1 MRHAFLRH
9 LALSLFVVMLLGA
22 CHGRDNDSQPGGR
35 TPEAAV
41 QSSVNLLKAG
51 NFSGF
56 WKHALPPADYAT
68 LRADWQRHQQS
79 QPAVTAQDRARFSAT
94 MQQLTAPGAQAR
106 LYAELQ
112 PKLTR
117 MQQQYQ
123 DQLPVLLKVGE
134 ALLKNRVAQNPQ
146 LTAAQ
151 KAQASSVLDVL
162 GPWAQQ
168 APWFDLARAKQA
180 IGVTVATARTLAL
193 QSPDQLRAMD
203 FDTAMG
209 KYAQGFAGLRQLLA
223 IYGLS
228 IDDALNSVRL
238 TQLSRSHGHAVV
250 KIDYSL
256 LGKPLS
262 TESSLVEQDGRW
274 YSEDL
279 LNHLRAS
286 AQAPGAPAGS
296 ASAAAAASVA
306 TATVAAV
313 PGPVA
318 GTPPAAR
325 SVAAKD

>member
-1 MRHAFLRH
+1 MRYSHLRH
-9 LALSLFVVMLLGA
+9 LALSLFVVLLLGA
-22 CHGRDNDSQPGGR
+22 CHGTENDSRPGGR

-41 QSSVNLLKAG
+41 QSAVNLLKAG
-51 NFSGF
+51 NFGGF
-56 WKHALPPADYAT
+56 WKHTLPPADYAT

-79 QPAVTAQDRARFSAT
+79 QPAVTAQDRARFGAI
-94 MQQLTAPGAQAR
+94 MRQLTAPGAQAR

-123 DQLPVLLKVGE
+123 DQLPVLLKVGA
-134 ALLKNRVAQNPQ
+134 ALLKSRVAQNPQ

-151 KAQASSVLDVL
+151 KVQASSVLDVL
-162 GPWAQQ
+162 EPWAQQ

-180 IGVTVATARTLAL
+180 IGVTVTSARTLAL

-203 FDTAMG
+203 FDTTMG

-228 IDDALNSVRL
+228 IDDTLNSVRL

-262 TESSLVEQDGRW
+262 TESRLVEQDGRW

-279 LNHLRAS
+279 LNNLRAS
-286 AQAPGAPAGS
+286 TQTADAPAGN
-296 ASAAAAASVA
+296 ASAA
-306 TATVAAV
+306 TAPVAAV

>member
-1 MRHAFLRH
+1 MRYSHLRH
-9 LALSLFVVMLLGA
+9 LALSLFVVLLLGA
-22 CHGRDNDSQPGGR
+22 CHGKDNDSQPGGS

-56 WKHALPPADYAT
+56 WKHALPPADLAT

-79 QPAVTAQDRARFSAT
+79 QPTITAQDRARFGAA

-123 DQLPVLLKVGE
+123 DQLPVLLKVGA
-134 ALLKNRVAQNPQ
+134 ALLKSRVAQNPQ

-151 KAQASSVLDVL
+151 KAQANSVLDVL
-162 GPWAQQ
+162 EPWAQQ
-168 APWFDLARAKQA
+168 APWFDLAKAKQA
-180 IGVTVATARTLAL
+180 IGVSVATARALAL

-228 IDDALNSVRL
+228 IDDTLNSVRL
-238 TQLSRSHGHAVV
+238 TQLSRSRGHAVV
-250 KIDYSL
+250 KIDYTL

-279 LNHLRAS
+279 LNNLR
-286 AQAPGAPAGS
+286 
-296 ASAAAAASVA
+296 
-306 TATVAAV
+306 AAV
-313 PGPVA
+313 PGPA
-318 GTPPAAR
+318 TGTPAAAR
-325 SVAAKD
+325 ATATKD

>member
-1 MRHAFLRH
+1 MRYSHLRH
-9 LALSLFVVMLLGA
+9 LALSLFVVLLGA
-22 CHGRDNDSQPGGR
+22 CHGRDSDSQPGGR

-68 LRADWQRHQQS
+68 LRADWQRHQQR

-151 KAQASSVLDVL
+151 KAQTSSVLDVL
-162 GPWAQQ
+162 EPWAQQ
-168 APWFDLARAKQA
+168 APWFDLAKAKQA
-180 IGVTVATARTLAL
+180 IGVTVTSARTLAL

-228 IDDALNSVRL
+228 IDDTLNSVRL

-279 LNHLRAS
+279 LNHLRVS
-286 AQAPGAPAGS
+286 SQAPGAPAGS

-306 TATVAAV
+306 TAPVAAV

-325 SVAAKD
+325 AVAAKD

>member
-1 MRHAFLRH
+1 MRYSHLRH
-9 LALSLFVVMLLGA
+9 LALSLFVVLLLGA

-56 WKHALPPADYAT
+56 WKHALPPADVAT
-68 LRADWQRHQQS
+68 LRVDWQRHQQS

-123 DQLPVLLKVGE
+123 DQLPVLLKVGA
-134 ALLKNRVAQNPQ
+134 ALLKSRVAQNPQ

-151 KAQASSVLDVL
+151 KVQASSVLDVL
-162 GPWAQQ
+162 EPWAQQ

-180 IGVTVATARTLAL
+180 IGVTVTSARTLAL

-223 IYGLS
+223 IYDLS
-228 IDDALNSVRL
+228 IDDTLNSVRL

-262 TESSLVEQDGRW
+262 TESRLVEQDGRW

-279 LNHLRAS
+279 LNRLRAR
-286 AQAPGAPAGS
+286 APAGS
-296 ASAAAAASVA
+296 ASATTTPVAVVAGPARAAAA
-306 TATVAAV
+306 
-313 PGPVA
+313 
-318 GTPPAAR
+318 
-325 SVAAKD
+325 KD

>member
-9 LALSLFVVMLLGA
+9 LALSLLAALALSA
-22 CHGRDNDSQPGGR
+22 CHGKDNDSQPGGR
-35 TPEAAV
+35 TPTAAV

-56 WKHALPPADYAT
+56 WKHALPPADYLT
-68 LRADWQRHQQS
+68 LRTGWQHHQQS
-79 QPAVTAQDRARFSAT
+79 QPAVTAQDRARFSAIL
-94 MQQLTAPGAQAR
+94 QQLTAPGAQDR

-112 PKLTR
+112 PKLSR

-134 ALLKNRVAQNPQ
+134 ALLKSRVAQNPQ

-162 GPWAQQ
+162 EPWAQQ
-168 APWFDLARAKQA
+168 APWFDLAKAKQA
-180 IGVTVATARTLAL
+180 IGVSVATARALAL

-238 TQLSRSHGHAVV
+238 TQLSRSRGHAVV
-250 KIDYSL
+250 KIDYTL

-262 TESSLVEQDGRW
+262 AESSLVEQDGRW

-286 AQAPGAPAGS
+286 AQAAGAPAGG
-296 ASAAAAASVA
+296 ASAAP
-306 TATVAAV
+306 VAAV

-318 GTPPAAR
+318 DTPAAA
-325 SVAAKD
+325 AAKD

>member
-9 LALSLFVVMLLGA
+9 LALSLLAALVLSA
-22 CHGRDNDSQPGGR
+22 CHGKDNDSQPGGR

-56 WKHALPPADYAT
+56 WKHALPPADYLT
-68 LRADWQRHQQS
+68 LRTGWQRHQQS

-94 MQQLTAPGAQAR
+94 LQQLTAPGAQAR

-112 PKLTR
+112 PKLSR

-134 ALLKNRVAQNPQ
+134 ALLKSRVTQNPQ

-168 APWFDLARAKQA
+168 TDWFDLARAKQA
-180 IGVTVATARTLAL
+180 IGVSVATARALAL

-228 IDDALNSVRL
+228 IDDTLNSVRL

-250 KIDYSL
+250 KIDYTL

-279 LNHLRAS
+279 LNNLRA
-286 AQAPGAPAGS
+286 ATQAADAPAGS
-296 ASAAAAASVA
+296 ASVA
-306 TATVAAV
+306 PVAAV

-318 GTPPAAR
+318 GTPAAAR
-325 SVAAKD
+325 AAATKD

>member
-1 MRHAFLRH
+1 MRHSRLRH
-9 LALSLFVVMLLGA
+9 LALSLFAALLLGA
-22 CHGRDNDSQPGGR
+22 CHGRDSDSRPGGR

-51 NFSGF
+51 NFTGF
-56 WKHALPPADYAT
+56 WQHALPPADLAT
-68 LRADWQRHQQS
+68 LRAEWQRHQQS
-79 QPAVTAQDRARFSAT
+79 QPAITAQERARFSAI

-117 MQQQYQ
+117 TQQQYQ

-134 ALLKNRVAQNPQ
+134 ALLKSRVVQNPQ

-151 KAQASSVLDVL
+151 KAQVNSVLDVL
-162 GPWAQQ
+162 EPWAQQ

-228 IDDALNSVRL
+228 IDDALDSVRL
-238 TQLSRSHGHAVV
+238 TQLSRGHGHAVV
-250 KIDYSL
+250 RIDYTL

-262 TESSLVEQDGRW
+262 TESSLIEQDGRW

-279 LNHLRAS
+279 LHNLRA
-286 AQAPGAPAGS
+286 AARTPAAAGN
-296 ASAAAAASVA
+296 ASAA
-306 TATVAAV
+306 TATVADA
-313 PGPVA
+313 PGPLA
-318 GTPPAAR
+318 GIPPAAR
-325 SVAAKD
+325 SASAKGRMAQPLE

>member
-9 LALSLFVVMLLGA
+9 LALSLLAALALSA
-22 CHGRDNDSQPGGR
+22 CHGKYNDSQPGGR
-35 TPEAAV
+35 TPTAAV

-56 WKHALPPADYAT
+56 WKHALPPADYLT
-68 LRADWQRHQQS
+68 LRTGWQRHQQS

-94 MQQLTAPGAQAR
+94 LQQLTAPGAQAR

-112 PKLTR
+112 PKLSR

-134 ALLKNRVAQNPQ
+134 ALLKSRVAQNPQ

-168 APWFDLARAKQA
+168 TDWFDLARAKQA
-180 IGVTVATARTLAL
+180 IGVTVVTARALAL

-228 IDDALNSVRL
+228 IDDTLNSVRL
-238 TQLSRSHGHAVV
+238 TQLSRSYGHAVV
-250 KIDYSL
+250 KIDYTL

-279 LNHLRAS
+279 LNNLRA
-286 AQAPGAPAGS
+286 ATQAADAPAGS
-296 ASAAAAASVA
+296 ASVA
-306 TATVAAV
+306 PVAVV

-318 GTPPAAR
+318 GTPAAAR
-325 SVAAKD
+325 AAATKD